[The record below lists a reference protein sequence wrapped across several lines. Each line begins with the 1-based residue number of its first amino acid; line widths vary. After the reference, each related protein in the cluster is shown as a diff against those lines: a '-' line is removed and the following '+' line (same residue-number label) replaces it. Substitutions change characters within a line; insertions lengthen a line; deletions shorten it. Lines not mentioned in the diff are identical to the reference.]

1 MRLRNKLFILFLALC
16 LGTSSFARDTHRSL
30 SPEEP
35 RIKDFKNNLTEEN
48 PNFPEEMHLVF
59 QELAGDFAIFYDLD
73 GKTAQF
79 RYRRNKWDR
88 EAMESVHN
96 LLSGRTYRLKG
107 KFLGIL
113 YYPSNMENRRLATS
127 VFFPDG
133 ENLTIVEKKDP
144 QSIPVYQLVSYDE
157 SYSDSII
164 FQSPTE

>member
-1 MRLRNKLFILFLALC
+1 MKLRNKVFIIVLTFAI
-16 LGTSSFARDTHRSL
+16 GTSSFARDTHSSL

-35 RIKDFKNNLTEEN
+35 RIKDFKNNLSAES
-48 PNFPEEMHLVF
+48 PNYPEEMHLVF

-96 LLSGRTYRLKG
+96 LLSGRTYRLVG
-107 KFLGIL
+107 KFLGII
-113 YYPSNMENRRLATS
+113 YYPRNMENRRLATS

-144 QSIPVYQLVSYDE
+144 QSIPVYQLLRYEE